1 MVPGNILIYSFP
13 ETSRQEM
20 KREKKKSHENEKS
33 DGFTNWDF
41 FFMLML
47 KFQVHIFQNHPN
59 VTNSLKKCPRGTF
72 LLFIK

>member
-20 KREKKKSHENEKS
+20 KREKKKSHKNEKS

-41 FFMLML
+41 FFYVVAEISGAHFS
-47 KFQVHIFQNHPN
+47 KP
-59 VTNSLKKCPRGTF
+59 S
-72 LLFIK
+72 